1 MEQLRELYKS
11 TFGVE
16 PEIIEPLGA
25 HASKRTIYRLRGA
38 RGSVIGIYNLNLGQN
53 RAFIGFTKHFRAAGL
68 PVAEVF
74 GVHPS
79 MESYLVEDLGTTT
92 LLDLHLQTRPTVEEM
107 TPEVLELYRKA
118 AGWLPKFQVVAGKSL
133 DFSLCHQSQVY
144 DRRNMLWDMNYFL
157 NSFVREYGVSFN
169 SPQLERDFEVFSQF
183 LSQAGAENFMYRDF
197 QARNIM
203 VRGDTL
209 SFIDYQEGRRGPLQ
223 YDVVSL
229 VYQSK
234 ANLPPE
240 SRKAIL
246 QAYMDALAEVMP
258 LDREKFLSYYQGFVF
273 IRLMQV
279 LGTYGEQGLKQKK
292 EYFRQSIPYALKNLG
307 RLLDTIALPV
317 EAPELW
323 RLMRELS
330 ASNVPQEKE
339 RPENN
344 FSIALSSFSYRNG
357 MPPIGGDHGGGF
369 VFDCRCIPNPGREE
383 QYKEMTG
390 LDQPVRAY
398 LDAKEESEMFFRH
411 IIALVDQAVG
421 SYLKRGF
428 NSLAISFGCTGG
440 QHRSVYFTERLAREL
455 RHRAGIQIEL
465 RHHGLEALA
474 KRRAE
479 QGQ

>member
-16 PEIIEPLGA
+16 PELVEPLGA
-25 HASKRTIYRLRGA
+25 HASRRTIYRLRGS
-38 RGSVIGIYNLNLGQN
+38 RGSVVGVHNLNIAQN
-53 RAFIGFTKHFRAAGL
+53 RAFIGFTKHFRTAGL
-68 PVAEVF
+68 PVAEVY
-74 GVHPS
+74 GVHS
-79 MESYLVEDLGTTT
+79 SIESYLVEDLGTTT
-92 LLDLHLQTRPTVEEM
+92 LLDLHLQTRPAPEQI
-107 TPEVLELYRKA
+107 TPDVLELYRKA
-118 AGWLPKFQVVAGKSL
+118 ASWLPQFQVVAGRSL
-133 DFSLCHQSQVY
+133 DFSLCHQSQIY
-144 DRRNMLWDMNYFL
+144 DRRNMLWDMNFFL
-157 NSFVREYGVSFN
+157 NSFVREYGVSFD
-169 SPQLERDFEVFSQF
+169 SVQLERDFEALSQF
-183 LSQAGAENFMYRDF
+183 LSQAGAETFMYRDF

-203 VRGDTL
+203 VRGEAL

-240 SRKAIL
+240 ARKSIL
-246 QAYMDALAEVMP
+246 QSYMDALGQVMEF
-258 LDREKFLSYYQGFVF
+258 DREQFLSYYHGFVF

-307 RLLDTIALPV
+307 NLLETIAPPI

-330 ASNVPQEKE
+330 ASGTEVHKE
-339 RPENN
+339 RPEND
-344 FSIALSSFSYRNG
+344 FSILLSSFSYRSG

-398 LDAKEESEMFFRH
+398 LDAKEESDMFFRH
-411 IIALVDQAVG
+411 IIALIDQAVE

-428 NSLAISFGCTGG
+428 NSLAVSFGCTGG

-455 RHRAGIQIEL
+455 RSRSGLKLEVQ
-465 RHHGLEALA
+465 HHGLEALA

-479 QGQ
+479 QGG